1 MATESQK
8 KRKELREKRLA
19 AEKQAKGQDTRQ
31 NAVKAIAAV
40 AFLAVIVV
48 IVVIVVAVSG
58 GGGDDGTKSSGEI
71 EKLFAGI
78 PQDGITLGEPG
89 AKATLVEFGDLQ
101 CPACKDFADNGLP
114 VLIKDEIRPGRA
126 KIEFLNWPIL
136 GPDSTIAGKAA
147 LAASLQ
153 GRYWQFLEYFYA
165 NQGAEGT
172 GYITDEFLT
181 DIAEQAGVP
190 DIDKWNEDR
199 NLPRWED
206 EIVRNDEQAVDL
218 GFTGTPSFA
227 LRKPDGSL
235 EPIQGSSIDD
245 LKKAIQQ
252 AQ

>member
-8 KRKELREKRLA
+8 KRRELKEKRLA
-19 AEKQAKGQDTRQ
+19 AEKQAKGDDRRQ
-31 NAVKAIAAV
+31 NVIKAIAAV
-40 AFLAVIVV
+40 AFLAIVGVIVAV
-48 IVVIVVAVSG
+48 VVASSG
-58 GGGDDGTKSSGEI
+58 GGDETAKSDSEI
-71 EKLFAGI
+71 EKLLAGI
-78 PQDGITLGEPG
+78 PQDGLVLGEPD

-101 CPACKDFADNGLP
+101 CPACRDFAENGLP
-114 VLIKDEIRPGRA
+114 ELIEDEIRTGRA

-136 GPDSTIAGKAA
+136 GPDSTTAGKAA

-153 GRYWQFLEYFYA
+153 GRYWQFIEFFYA
-165 NQGAEGT
+165 NQGPEGT

-181 DIAEQAGVP
+181 DIAEQAGVE

-199 NLPRWED
+199 NLPKWENQ
-206 EIVRNDEQAVDL
+206 ILANDEKAIELQ
-218 GFTGTPSFA
+218 FSGTPSFA

-235 EPIQGSSIDD
+235 EAIPGSSVDD